1 MDISEAED
9 LDLDLTG
16 IAIGGERAAHSAK
29 VNNLK
34 SSPSRQTLMEML
46 CHTYGTSESDIDRY
60 EAFLEERLNMIG
72 LVIEEHFHSYL
83 PVFVLR
89 QVEKKNNKDPS
100 FKDALYGQYSNW
112 TAAEKVEQLR
122 GQE

>member
-1 MDISEAED
+1 M
-9 LDLDLTG
+9 DLDLTG
-16 IAIGGERAAHSAK
+16 ISIGGDEATHSAK

-83 PVFVLR
+83 PVLILR
-89 QVEKKNNKDPS
+89 QVEKKNNKNQS
-100 FKDALYGQYSNW
+100 FKDALYCHYSNL
-112 TAAEKVEQLR
+112 TAAEKVKLLK
-122 GQE
+122 G

>member
-16 IAIGGERAAHSAK
+16 LVVVGAAAAHSAA

-46 CHTYGTSESDIDRY
+46 CHTYGTSKSDIDRY

-83 PVFVLR
+83 PVLILQ
-89 QVEKKNNKDPS
+89 QVEKKNNKDQS
-100 FKDALYGQYSNW
+100 FKDALHSQYSNW
-112 TAAEKVEQLR
+112 TAAEKVKQLK
-122 GQE
+122 G

>member
-16 IAIGGERAAHSAK
+16 IAVGGEAATHSAK
-29 VNNLK
+29 VDALK

-46 CHTYGTSESDIDRY
+46 CHTYGTSESDIARY

-72 LVIEEHFHSYL
+72 FVIEEHFHSYL
-83 PVFVLR
+83 PVLILR
-89 QVEKKNNKDPS
+89 DVERKNNKNQS
-100 FKDALYGQYSNW
+100 FKDALQHHYSNF
-112 TAAEKVEQLR
+112 TAAEKVKLLK
-122 GQE
+122 G